1 MGTVV
6 TLLTDFGTADGYVG
20 AMKGVLL
27 SRAPDAHIVDL
38 THEIPPQDVTAGAWA
53 LKEAAPWFP
62 PGTIHLSVVD
72 PGVGTTRHPLLLR
85 AESQLFV
92 GPDNG
97 LLTLAARGAVEGWRL
112 DRPRWFCETIS
123 NTFHGRDIFASVAG
137 HLAAGVA
144 PDNVGSPAQ
153 RWVQLDLTPPRRE
166 QHKIIGQIAHVDR
179 FGNLITNVGH
189 PMIGDLA
196 GWEVSLGEISVG
208 PIRRT
213 FAEVKPGQWVAYV
226 GSGGMLEIA
235 VREGRAV
242 DQLRTAGGRTVE
254 VILCER

>member
-1 MGTVV
+1 MGIVI
-6 TLLTDFGTADGYVG
+6 TLLTDFGTVDGYVG

-27 SRAPDAHIVDL
+27 TRAPDAQVVDL
-38 THEIPPQDVTAGAWA
+38 THEISPQDVITGAWA

-72 PGVGTTRHPLLLR
+72 PGVGTTRRALLLKS
-85 AESQLFV
+85 EGHLFV

-97 LLTLAARGAVEGWRL
+97 LLSLAAGGAVEGWLL
-112 DRPRWFCETIS
+112 DRPQWFCQPVS

-144 PDNVGSPAQ
+144 PELLGSPVQSWA
-153 RWVQLDLTPPRRE
+153 QLDLPAPRRD
-166 QHKIIGQIAHVDR
+166 QSQVIGQIARVDR
-179 FGNLITNVGH
+179 FGNLITNVDQ
-189 PMIGDLA
+189 PMIGDLTA
-196 GWEVSLGEISVG
+196 WEVSIGGITVG
-208 PIRRT
+208 PIQRT
-213 FAEVKPGQWVAYV
+213 FGDVRPGQWVAYL

-242 DQLRTAGGRTVE
+242 DLLRPLGGTKVK

>member
-1 MGTVV
+1 MVI
-6 TLLTDFGTADGYVG
+6 TLLTDFGTVDGYVG

-38 THEIPPQDVTAGAWA
+38 THEIPPQDVITGAWA

-62 PGTIHLSVVD
+62 KGTIHLSVVD
-72 PGVGTTRHPLLLR
+72 PGVGTSRQALMLK
-85 AESQLFV
+85 SKDGQLFV

-97 LLTLAARGAVEGWRL
+97 LLSLAVGEAVAGWLL
-112 DRPRWFCETIS
+112 DRPSWFCQPVS

-144 PDNVGSPAQ
+144 PDLLGSPVG
-153 RWVQLDLTPPRRE
+153 RWVRLDLPVPRRD
-166 QHKIIGQIAHVDR
+166 QGQIIGQIARVDR
-179 FGNLITNVGH
+179 FGNLITNVDQ
-189 PMIGDLA
+189 PMIGDLT
-196 GWEVSLGEISVG
+196 GWDVSIGGIMVG
-208 PIRRT
+208 PIRAT
-213 FAEVKPGQWVAYV
+213 FGDVQPGQWVAYL

-242 DQLRTAGGRTVE
+242 DLLQPAGGRRAE
-254 VILCER
+254 VVLCER